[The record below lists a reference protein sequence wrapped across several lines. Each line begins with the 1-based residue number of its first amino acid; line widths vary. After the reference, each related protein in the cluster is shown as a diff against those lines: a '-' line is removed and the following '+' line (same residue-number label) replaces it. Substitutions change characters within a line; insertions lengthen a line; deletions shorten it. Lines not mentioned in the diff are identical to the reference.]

1 LSWLVALTI
10 GELFSITTFVSDS
23 YPTCMED
30 SELPTPVDADKVD
43 EAVGARKPEW
53 MDLYERTVYVR
64 GQRKSARDE
73 LTNLEEAFVNEFMVD
88 RNQTQAITRASGTA
102 KNASQRAQQIM
113 LRPRVIDALE
123 ILKAEH
129 NRKLERRKEL
139 LLEELGI
146 LAHSDADQIG
156 VDNDTGHFTTKPGMK
171 RMTRAISGKKHRIR
185 HTTIGDETT
194 VEHTVEYRLWDKN
207 AAARTLLQQSG
218 ALPEHHRVGGPN
230 GEPLPTAAVLV
241 IKEVAETAGG
251 E

>member
-1 LSWLVALTI
+1 M
-10 GELFSITTFVSDS
+10 SD
-23 YPTCMED
+23 EE
-30 SELPTPVDADKVD
+30 ELPTPVDADAVD
-43 EAVGARKPEW
+43 EAVGRRKPEW
-53 MDLYERTVYVR
+53 MDLYERTVYIR

-73 LTNLEEAFVNEFMVD
+73 LTEQEEAFVNEFMVD
-88 RNQTQAITRASGTA
+88 RNATQAYIRATSNGSRH
-102 KNASQRAQQIM
+102 ASSYAAAM
-113 LRPRVIDALE
+113 MKRPRVMAALE
-123 ILKAEH
+123 MLKAEH

-241 IKEVAETAGG
+241 IKEVTETAGG